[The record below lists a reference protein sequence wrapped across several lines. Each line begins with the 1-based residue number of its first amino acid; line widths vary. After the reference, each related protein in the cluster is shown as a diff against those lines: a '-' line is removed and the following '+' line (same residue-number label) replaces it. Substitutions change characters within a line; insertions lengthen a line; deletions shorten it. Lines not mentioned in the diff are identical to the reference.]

1 MNNVV
6 QWLVTGMILII
17 IATVTLAVLSYAAF
31 KVRDRKSGKGGH
43 AAPAST
49 EALFFERVRI
59 AAAPAVAPAVVPVRR
74 DG

>member
-1 MNNVV
+1 MTNVV

-31 KVRDRKSGKGGH
+31 KVRDRKSSRGGH
-43 AAPAST
+43 ATPE
-49 EALFFERVRI
+49 EAGGPMFFERVRI
-59 AAAPAVAPAVVPVRR
+59 APEPVRR

>member
-1 MNNVV
+1 MMIV

-31 KVRDRKSGKGGH
+31 KVRDRKSARGSH
-43 AAPAST
+43 TAPADT
-49 EALFFERVRI
+49 GAPMFFERVRI
-59 AAAPAVAPAVVPVRR
+59 AAAPVRR

>member
-1 MNNVV
+1 MMIV

-31 KVRDRKSGKGGH
+31 KVRDRKSARGGH
-43 AAPAST
+43 GPGEAGAPM
-49 EALFFERVRI
+49 FFERVRI
-59 AAAPAVAPAVVPVRR
+59 VAPPVRH

>member
-31 KVRDRKSGKGGH
+31 KVRDRKSTRGTH
-43 AAPAST
+43 TDPAQAGAT
-49 EALFFERVRI
+49 LFFERVRI
-59 AAAPAVAPAVVPVRR
+59 AAEPVRR